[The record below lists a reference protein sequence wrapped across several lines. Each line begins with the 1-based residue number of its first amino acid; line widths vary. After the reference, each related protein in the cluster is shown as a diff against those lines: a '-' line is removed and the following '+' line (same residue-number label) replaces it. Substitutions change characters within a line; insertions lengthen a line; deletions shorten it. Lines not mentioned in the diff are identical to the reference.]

1 VFGFLSDFDLSIRM
15 PIPDLIGEPVPY
27 WLPPGMHPCTLVE
40 VEARFVYNEQ
50 RQKVWRYFMYVLD
63 RIKDLG
69 RRVNEI
75 LIDGSFVTGRE
86 LPGDVDAACLV
97 PPDELRAL
105 LRDAENAR
113 ALTFFLSQPRLAREL
128 LGVHL
133 FVVRSR
139 ENLDGF
145 RLTFA
150 SGPGGAGLR
159 PPDPA
164 KDPPGLV
171 VPEEKG
177 VLAVDFTSFFTAAP
191 T

>member
-1 VFGFLSDFDLSIRM
+1 M
-15 PIPDLIGEPVPY
+15 PIPDLVGQPVPY
-27 WLPPGMHPCTLVE
+27 WLPPGTHRCTQVD

-50 RQKVWRYFMYVLD
+50 RQKVWRYFMYALD

-69 RRVNEI
+69 GRVEEI
-75 LIDGSFVTGRE
+75 LVDGSFVTGRE

-105 LRDAENAR
+105 LRESENAR
-113 ALTFFLSQPRLAREL
+113 ALNFFLSQPHLAREL

-139 ENLDGF
+139 DNLDSF
-145 RLTFA
+145 RLTFTR
-150 SGPGGAGLR
+150 GLGGTGLR
-159 PPDPA
+159 PADPE

-177 VLAVDFTSFFTAAP
+177 ILAVDFTSFFTAVP

>member
-1 VFGFLSDFDLSIRM
+1 M

-27 WLPPGMHPCTLVE
+27 WLPPGTHPCTPVE

-69 RRVNEI
+69 GRVNEV
-75 LIDGSFVTGRE
+75 LIDGSVVTVRA

-97 PPDELRAL
+97 PPAELRAL
-105 LRDAENAR
+105 LQDAENAR
-113 ALTFFLSQPRLAREL
+113 ALNFFLSQPHLAREL

-133 FVVRSR
+133 FVVRNR

-145 RLTFA
+145 RLTF
-150 SGPGGAGLR
+150 SRGLGGTGLR
-159 PPDPA
+159 EADPL
-164 KDPPGLV
+164 KDPPGLI

-177 VLAVDFTSFFTAAP
+177 ILAVDFTSFFTAVP